1 MVSINYFGQMV
12 QEILQNNHLKTN
24 FKTQKSEILFPLFAK
39 VGNFLMRVSRTVNVR
54 ELNKAIL
61 KSSH

>member
-39 VGNFLMRVSRTVNVR
+39 EPLMLES
-54 ELNKAIL
+54 
-61 KSSH
+61 

>member
-24 FKTQKSEILFPLFAK
+24 FKTQKSEILKFFNA
-39 VGNFLMRVSRTVNVR
+39 RVKNR
-54 ELNKAIL
+54 
-61 KSSH
+61 